1 MAEGLITLG
10 EMRAKGMT
18 MPEVACRRGER
29 RGRPRIERRI
39 AEHGAGVLGRHRGRL
54 AAHAERRGLDPR
66 PWRALPRGGPLV
78 PDWTRVSRL
87 PARRSFFASMRPCLA
102 SARSTSRAVAPPLT
116 DTGTNVPV
124 PSSQVAIVLTFLLVG
139 GTCVRVSRSIVV

>member
-39 AEHGAGVLGRHRGRL
+39 AEHGAAVLGRHRGRL
-54 AAHAERRGLDPR
+54 AAHVKPFDCDLRSLRRTLSGAA
-66 PWRALPRGGPLV
+66 ALVLA
-78 PDWTRVSRL
+78 VS
-87 PARRSFFASMRPCLA
+87 AS
-102 SARSTSRAVAPPLT
+102 
-116 DTGTNVPV
+116 D
-124 PSSQVAIVLTFLLVG
+124 
-139 GTCVRVSRSIVV
+139 